1 MWGPWAVAGG
11 PAGRNCPRFAGHS
24 GHGNGEAPVLK
35 RVSKIHF
42 RVERIELAYG
52 FDVSVRVY

>member
-1 MWGPWAVAGG
+1 MAGG
-11 PAGRNCPRFAGHS
+11 PAGRNCPRLAGHS

-35 RVSKIHF
+35 HVSEIHF
-42 RVERIELAYG
+42 RVERIELTYG